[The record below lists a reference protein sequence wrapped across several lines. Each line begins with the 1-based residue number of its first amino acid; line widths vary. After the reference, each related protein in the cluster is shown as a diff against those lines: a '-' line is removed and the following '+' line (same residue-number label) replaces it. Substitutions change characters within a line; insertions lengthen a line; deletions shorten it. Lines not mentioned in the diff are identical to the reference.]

1 MCMNKKIKILVYT
14 EDVIANAK
22 TMAKAALENVM
33 VENVQAA
40 YPNGLFEAIAG
51 AFDQRFEVRE
61 AGIDNIRETITPQI
75 LADTDVLF
83 WWGHMRHQ
91 DVPDDIVE
99 MIVKEV
105 QKGMGFVGLHSAH
118 ASKPFVRLLGS
129 TGSLSWRHGDRERV
143 WVTAP
148 YHPIAQGLPTYFELE
163 HEEMYGEPFDIPSP
177 EDTVFIGW
185 FAGGEVFRS
194 GLTYRRGYGKIFYF
208 QPGHEEYPIYYNP
221 TIRLIL
227 QNAALW
233 AAPDA
238 RLSTI
243 KFPHIE
249 TPIES

>member
-1 MCMNKKIKILVYT
+1 MSKKIKILVYT

-22 TMAKAALENVM
+22 TMEKATQENVI

-40 YPNGLFEAIAG
+40 YPNGLFEGIAG
-51 AFDQRFEVRE
+51 SFDQRFEVRE

-83 WWGHMRHQ
+83 WWGHMRHS
-91 DVPDDIVE
+91 DVPDEIVE
-99 MIVKEV
+99 MVVTEV

-118 ASKPFVRLLGS
+118 ASKPFSRLVGS
-129 TGSLSWRHGDRERV
+129 TGSLSWRHDDRERI

-163 HEEMYGEPFDIPSP
+163 KEEMYGEPFDVPPP

-208 QPGHEEYPIYYNP
+208 QPGHEEYPIYYDP
-221 TIRLIL
+221 TIRHIL

-233 AAPDA
+233 AVPDA
-238 RLSTI
+238 RLDAI

-249 TPIES
+249 NPIEG